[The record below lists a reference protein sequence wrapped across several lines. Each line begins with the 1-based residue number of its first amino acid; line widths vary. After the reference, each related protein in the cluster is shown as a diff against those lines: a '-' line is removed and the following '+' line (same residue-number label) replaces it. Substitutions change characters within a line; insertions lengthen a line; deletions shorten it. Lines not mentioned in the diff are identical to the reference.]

1 MLASALAEPGT
12 SSPVRMYCAWNGN
25 VSVCAAVVLWIKN
38 WPVVPAAELSGPVGD
53 LKQPLRVIRAAG
65 GDAC

>member
-25 VSVCAAVVLWIKN
+25 VSVCAAVVLWMKN
-38 WPVVPAAELSGPVGD
+38 WPVAPAAELSGPIVSG
-53 LKQPLRVIRAAG
+53 PLPL
-65 GDAC
+65 